1 LAQQV
6 NSSIKNIDGRPD
18 HVEVDFG
25 IKFDAEA
32 KASMEANLNVKLT
45 WAKMSNKGI
54 LICQLI

>member
-1 LAQQV
+1 MAQQV

-32 KASMEANLNVKLT
+32 KASMEANLHVKLT
-45 WAKMSNKGI
+45 WDNLLKAEPQRGSI
-54 LICQLI
+54 